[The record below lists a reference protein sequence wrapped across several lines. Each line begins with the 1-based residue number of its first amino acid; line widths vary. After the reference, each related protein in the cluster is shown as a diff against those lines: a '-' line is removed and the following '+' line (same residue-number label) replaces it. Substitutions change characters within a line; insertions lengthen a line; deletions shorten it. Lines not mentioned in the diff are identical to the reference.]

1 MFPAYKNVLTNTK
14 VYDNISF
21 ARPVS
26 QVVKTPPSHGGD
38 RGSTPLRVTRV
49 MARSRYALRALF
61 FIFTESA
68 FVHSGIFLFPIY
80 RPWPDAICVRT
91 FFFFNKQRSSRQCR
105 HPFRSPKTAESLDA
119 LFAFGA
125 FFFLIERIFS
135 CLSRTSFA
143 SAVFSPHA
151 VQPPCRA
158 AQRRYAGMCA
168 LFFVTI
174 IFLPCFC
181 LSNCFLQQIKNFICR
196 RYALTVN
203 EYFR

>member
-80 RPWPDAICVRT
+80 RPGPDAIRVRT
-91 FFFFNKQRSSRQCR
+91 FSFSINKGARDNAGILFGLRRRRRASTRFSRSG
-105 HPFRSPKTAESLDA
+105 
-119 LFAFGA
+119 LF
-125 FFFLIERIFS
+125 
-135 CLSRTSFA
+135 SF
-143 SAVFSPHA
+143 
-151 VQPPCRA
+151 
-158 AQRRYAGMCA
+158 
-168 LFFVTI
+168 
-174 IFLPCFC
+174 
-181 LSNCFLQQIKNFICR
+181 
-196 RYALTVN
+196 
-203 EYFR
+203 

>member
-38 RGSTPLRVTRV
+38 RGSTPLRVTRG

-68 FVHSGIFLFPIY
+68 RVHSGIFLFPIY
-80 RPWPDAICVRT
+80 RPGPDAICVRT

-135 CLSRTSFA
+135 CLSRTSFS

-151 VQPPCRA
+151 VRPPGRV

-168 LFFVTI
+168 LFLSLLYFYHVFV
-174 IFLPCFC
+174 F
-181 LSNCFLQQIKNFICR
+181 Q
-196 RYALTVN
+196 TVFFN
-203 EYFR
+203 KSKTLFAADTH